1 MSGVGVEVLSGSS
14 VRVSWNYTNFQAITD
29 FLVYYRDIEDGRTQE
44 ESEMSVVT
52 GPGASS
58 VDVDGLV
65 SGSTYEFQVVTRMAV
80 NGEEIT
86 SDRSDAITYYLPYVS
101 TVLET
106 TSKCLFGINCL
117 LFYYILFAISHYV

>member
-1 MSGVGVEVLSGSS
+1 MEVEVLSGSS

-29 FLVYYRDIEDGRTQE
+29 FLVYYRDIEDRRTQE
-44 ESEMSVVT
+44 ESEMSVVS

-65 SGSTYEFQVVTRMAV
+65 SGSTYEFQVVTRLAV

-86 SDRSDAITYYLPYVS
+86 SDRSHSVASSLAYVS

-106 TSKCLFGINCL
+106 TSKCLFGIVIVHYFITFCL
-117 LFYYILFAISHYV
+117 LYCITFK